1 MVQNDKNE
9 SWPFEKVD
17 MKLKEIMVN
26 IFHNVDEAAKEVG
39 QEDNYVVGANIAG
52 FKIIYKAMSEKGL
65 I

>member
-1 MVQNDKNE
+1 MVQNAKNE
-9 SWPFEKVD
+9 SWPFAKVD

-52 FKIIYKAMSEKGL
+52 FKIIYDAMSKKGL
-65 I
+65 L